1 MKKLITVAL
10 SVISMVALSGL
21 AVAGSLDSP
30 GAPSAGSGM
39 YTLQN
44 LYDYLTSGTALTI
57 QNSFQEPT
65 SGPGPTMKSTK
76 QIGDDVK
83 ALFNICDATGNDV
96 RSGKKFFCTQP
107 GSWGV
112 RTGTISDRAS
122 DDMFL
127 DIISDADGAN
137 NTIDTGNTTA
147 TFDTNYYTTYALP
160 A

>member
-1 MKKLITVAL
+1 MKRFMTVVLGLLVA
-10 SVISMVALSGL
+10 VSMGGMAI
-21 AVAGSLDSP
+21 AGSIE
-30 GAPSAGSGM
+30 PSGPPTGGSGM

-44 LYDYLTSGTALTI
+44 LYDYLTGGTALTI

-112 RTGTISDRAS
+112 RTGTLAALPRP
-122 DDMFL
+122 
-127 DIISDADGAN
+127 
-137 NTIDTGNTTA
+137 TA
-147 TFDTNYYTTYALP
+147 TPHTDIFQASSKTSHHMALKMGYRND
-160 A
+160 